1 MRLLYV
7 IILLAFQTVVA
18 QKHINGQVFDR
29 DTKEPLPSV
38 FVVNPETND
47 WAITDE
53 TGTFQLRMPNTKEV
67 SITFRLLG
75 KQEATLNYKKENLN
89 TKIVVFLQKQDLRL
103 DEVVVTAR
111 KGKKFSEITIGRE
124 VIEQVQAFSLN
135 EVLEQLPGQAI
146 TNFTLNEFK
155 PIAFRTVRPSTAANT
170 GFGNKSFGTAIVVD
184 GIPISNN
191 ENMQS
196 YGGNYGPPFSPNFL
210 GFGDPSSSS
219 GFNGYFSNA
228 NYGADLREIPVDN
241 IEKVE
246 VVQGVPSAKYGDLTS
261 GLIKI
266 EQKAGK
272 SPYRVYTSLRDG
284 TTEYGFAKGF
294 KVNDKIGFVNLTVNY
309 LKSNA
314 EPRVSYTEYERI
326 TTNLMWSWSSKSK
339 NIRNSFSVDYGFN
352 NDNVNYEE
360 EDTDNK
366 IVKNKKKDLSVSNR
380 FKWKFSE
387 NSFFDNLDINA
398 NFRYSDQL
406 TYESKFVNIGGSI
419 VGTSTEEGVYSGTY
433 TLPSYTS
440 VKAVEGIPI
449 SSFASADL
457 YKTFNTG
464 DWSHSLL
471 FGTSFRT
478 SDNKG
483 RGRLGSPETMI
494 SAFASTNGGSGQ
506 GFRPYNYGE
515 NIRAEYQFS
524 LYAEDN
530 ITRNWENST
539 FYMNTG
545 VRLDNQFGF
554 TTLAPR
560 INSYYQ
566 YDKFKIRGGF
576 GITSKAPSL
585 NQIYTGPRYYDA
597 VLGDYRYPGY
607 YNLGIVQTFIDYP
620 NNKDLKPT
628 KSMRTELGFD
638 YKLPFGNLNFTGFY
652 NKMYDGITNEGIPSV
667 RDMAVLDIQFNGTQT
682 PTYQVTGYTP
692 FYYLQSRLVNKFESK
707 DRGLEFFMSFEKTP
721 FKNITFDIQG
731 SYIETVNTDTRDSF
745 ERIASTTPRLEK
757 MAVLKPYD
765 ENSKS
770 FRLGANVN
778 YHLPKVGLIIAVRSE
793 HFIIDNTNYRSGN
806 RLYAYIDENLNKII
820 IPEAERDTHPLLPL
834 LAQNNALIDRS
845 LQKVYHNFHLR
856 VSKDFKNGFRFSF
869 YSNNF
874 LDLKQTED
882 VIDNGVQTK
891 RPKSGMVQLSFGTK
905 IEYQF

>member
-1 MRLLYV
+1 MRFLY
-7 IILLAFQTVVA
+7 IILLLGINTLYA
-18 QKHINGQVFDR
+18 QKHITGQVLDK
-29 DTKEPLPSV
+29 DTKKPLQSV
-38 FVVNPETND
+38 FVLNPETND
-47 WAITDE
+47 WAITDDNGSFE
-53 TGTFQLRMPNTKEV
+53 LRMPASKDV
-67 SITFRLLG
+67 SISFKLLG
-75 KQEATLNYKKENLN
+75 KQEMTVTYKKENLN
-89 TKIVVFLQKQDLRL
+89 TKLTVYLQNRDLRL

-111 KGKKFSEITIGRE
+111 KGKKFSEITIGKE

-135 EVLEQLPGQAI
+135 EVLEQLPGQAV
-146 TNFTLNEFK
+146 TNFNLNEFK
-155 PIAFRTVRPSTAANT
+155 PIAFRTVKPSLVANAA
-170 GFGNKSFGTAIVVD
+170 FGNKSFGTAIVVD

-196 YGGNYGPPFSPNFL
+196 YSGNYGVPFSPNQL

-228 NYGADLREIPVDN
+228 NFGADLREIPADN
-241 IEKVE
+241 IEKIE

-284 TTEYGFAKGF
+284 TTEYGFSKGF
-294 KVNDKIGFVNLTVNY
+294 KASDKIGFINLSVNY

-326 TTNLMWSWSSKSK
+326 TTNLMWSWASKNK

-360 EDTDNK
+360 EDTDDK

-380 FKWKFSE
+380 FKWKFKDT
-387 NSFFDNLDINA
+387 SFFDNLDVNF
-398 NFRYSDQL
+398 NFRYSDQY

-419 VGTSTEEGVYSGTY
+419 VGTSTEEGVYTGTY

-440 VKAVEGIPI
+440 VKAVEGIPV
-449 SSFASADL
+449 SSFLSADL
-457 YKTFNTG
+457 YKSFNTG
-464 DWSHSLL
+464 DWSHSVLM
-471 FGTSFRT
+471 GTSFRT

-494 SAFASTNGGSGQ
+494 STFASTNGGSGQ

-515 NIRAEYQFS
+515 NIRAEYQYS

-530 ITRNWENST
+530 ITRNWENSIL
-539 FYMNTG
+539 YINSG
-545 VRLDNQFGF
+545 LRYDNQYGF
-554 TTLAPR
+554 STLAPR
-560 INSYYQ
+560 INSYFQ
-566 YDKFKIRGGF
+566 YDNFKIRGGF

-607 YNLGIVQTFIDYP
+607 YNLGIVQTYIDYSD
-620 NNKDLKPT
+620 NKGLKPT
-628 KSMRTELGFD
+628 KSMRSELGFD

-652 NKMYDGITNEGIPSV
+652 NKMYDGITNEGIPTT
-667 RDMAVLDIQFNGTQT
+667 RAMANLDIQFNGTQT

-692 FYYLQSRLVNKFESK
+692 FYYLQNRLVNKMESK
-707 DRGLEFFMSFEKTP
+707 DKGVEFFMSFEKTP
-721 FKNITFDIQG
+721 FKNVTFDIQG
-731 SYIETVNTDTRDSF
+731 SYTETVNTDNRDF
-745 ERIASTTPRLEK
+745 YEKIAGTTPRTEK
-757 MAVLKPYD
+757 FAILAPYS
-765 ENSKS
+765 ENYKS
-770 FRLGANVN
+770 FRLGSNIN
-778 YHLPKVGLIIAVRSE
+778 YHLPKIGLVIAVRSE
-793 HFIIDNTNYRSGN
+793 HFIIENNTYKSGN
-806 RLYAYIDENLNKII
+806 RLLGYIDENLNRFI
-820 IPEAERDTHPLLPL
+820 IPEAERDTHPLLGVL
-834 LAQNNALIDRS
+834 VQNYPERDRS

-869 YSNNF
+869 YANNF

-882 VIDNGVQTK
+882 VIDNGIPTK
-891 RPKSGMVQLSFGTK
+891 RTKSDMVQLSFGTK